1 MTKNWS
7 GTVTFKDASTQ
18 SPDSIQDL
26 QSLVL
31 AAAKIR
37 ARGSAHCFN
46 DIADTSATSVSLA
59 NMSGEIAID
68 KESRT
73 VRVPAGLKYGEL
85 AVALNERGWAIH
97 NMASLPHISV
107 AGAVATATHG
117 SGVGN
122 GNLATAV
129 VGLEI
134 VLPDGSLKRVSKGDA
149 NFEGYVVGLGLTGVV
164 VNLDLEIE
172 PTFNISQTVY
182 RGMSRESYAANLD
195 EIMSLAYSV
204 SYFTTWAAAGGG
216 EVWAKFRS
224 GTSAPN
230 ELFEAYPATS
240 NRHPLP
246 GLNPEPCTEQM
257 AVSGPWHLRLPHFK
271 MEFTPSAGD
280 EIQSEFFVARK
291 DAPAAIAELE
301 KIAPQINEIL
311 WVTEIRA
318 IAADELWMSPHY
330 QRDSIGIHF
339 TWKKVDAV
347 YEMVK
352 VVEATLAPF
361 NYRPHLGKV
370 FSASPE
376 YLASVMPKIEDFKKL
391 VNEID
396 PSNKFGNQFT
406 DNLLGL

>member
-1 MTKNWS
+1 MKNWS
-7 GTVTFKDASTQ
+7 GTVTFSDSQTLAPSTVAEF
-18 SPDSIQDL
+18 SEVIANNPK
-26 QSLVL
+26 V
-31 AAAKIR
+31 R

-46 DIADTSATSVSLA
+46 AIADTDAISVTFENLPHDLVINKEKQTVTVSA
-59 NMSGEIAID
+59 GI
-68 KESRT
+68 
-73 VRVPAGLKYGEL
+73 KYGEL
-85 AVALNERGWAIH
+85 AVALEERGWALH

-107 AGAVATATHG
+107 AGAIATATHG

-129 VGLEI
+129 RSLEL
-134 VLPDGSLKRVSKGDA
+134 VLPDGSLKKISKGDE
-149 NFEGYVVGLGLTGVV
+149 NFEGYVVGLGLTGIATRIE
-164 VNLDLEIE
+164 LAIE
-172 PTFNISQTVY
+172 PTFSISQTVY
-182 RGMSRESYAANLD
+182 RGMSRETYAANLD

-224 GTSAPN
+224 GSVAPDG
-230 ELFEAYPATS
+230 LFEAYPATS

-257 AVSGPWHLRLPHFK
+257 ALSGPWHLRLPHFK

-291 DAPAAIAELE
+291 DAPAAIAALE

-318 IAADELWMSPHY
+318 IAADELWMSPHF

-347 YEMVK
+347 YEFVK
-352 VVEATLAPF
+352 VVEAVLAPF
-361 NYRPHLGKV
+361 KYRPHMGKV
-370 FSASPE
+370 YSATPE
-376 YLASVMPKIEDFKKL
+376 YIRSVMPMMEKFGNL
-391 VNEID
+391 VKEID
-396 PSNKFGNQFT
+396 PKNKFGNAMT
-406 DNLLGL
+406 NNLLGR

>member
-1 MTKNWS
+1 MSANWS
-7 GTVTFKDASTQ
+7 GTVTFG
-18 SPDSIQDL
+18 DSNTFAPATTAE
-26 QSLVL
+26 L
-31 AAAKIR
+31 AEIIATNPKVR

-46 DIADTSATSVSLA
+46 AIADTDAISVTFENLPHELVINKEKQIVTVSA
-59 NMSGEIAID
+59 GI
-68 KESRT
+68 
-73 VRVPAGLKYGEL
+73 KYGEL
-85 AVALNERGWAIH
+85 AVALEKRGWALH

-107 AGAVATATHG
+107 AGAIATATHG

-129 VGLEI
+129 RGLEVI
-134 VLPDGSLKRVSKGDA
+134 LPDGSFKKINSDSPEFA
-149 NFEGYVVGLGLTGVV
+149 GYVVGLGVAGIVISV
-164 VNLDLEIE
+164 DLAIE
-172 PTFNISQTVY
+172 PTFSIEQTVY
-182 RGMSRESYAANLD
+182 RAMSRETYAANLD

-224 GTSAPN
+224 GSVAP
-230 ELFEAYPATS
+230 ETLFEAYPATS

-280 EIQSEFFVARK
+280 EIQSEFFVDRK
-291 DAPAAIAELE
+291 DAPAALAALE

-330 QRDSIGIHF
+330 QRDCIGIHF

-347 YEMVK
+347 YEFVK
-352 VVEATLAPF
+352 VVEAVLAPF
-361 NYRPHLGKV
+361 NYRPHMGKV
-370 FSASPE
+370 YSASPE
-376 YLASVMPKIEDFKKL
+376 YIRSVMPKMSDFVQL
-391 VNEID
+391 VKEID
-396 PSNKFGNQFT
+396 PMNKFGNAMT
-406 DNLLGL
+406 DNLLGR

>member
-1 MTKNWS
+1 MKNWS
-7 GTVTFKDASTQ
+7 GTVTFQDSHTH
-18 SPDSIQDL
+18 SPATVDQ
-26 QSLVL
+26 L
-31 AAAKIR
+31 AKIVAKEGTIR

-46 DIADTSATSVSLA
+46 AIADTSAASVTFE
-59 NMSGEIAID
+59 NMSQEIVID
-68 KESRT
+68 KDRAIVT
-73 VRVPAGLKYGEL
+73 VPAGTKYGEL
-85 AVALNERGWAIH
+85 AVALHDRGWALH

-107 AGAVATATHG
+107 AGAIATATHG

-129 VGLEI
+129 RGLEVI
-134 VLPDGSLKRVSKGDA
+134 LADGNIKTVTSQDPDFAG
-149 NFEGYVVGLGLTGVV
+149 FVVGLGLVGIVSKV
-164 VNLDLEIE
+164 DLAIE
-172 PTFNISQTVY
+172 PTFNVEQTVY
-182 RGMSRESYAANLD
+182 RGMSRETYAANLD

-216 EVWAKFRS
+216 EVWTKYRS
-224 GTSAPN
+224 GAKAPAG
-230 ELFEAYPATS
+230 LFEAYPATS

-280 EIQSEFFVARK
+280 EIQSEFFVDRR
-291 DAPAAIAELE
+291 DAPAAIAALE

-318 IAADELWMSPHY
+318 IAADNLWMSPHY

-347 YEMVK
+347 YEFVK
-352 VVEATLAPF
+352 VVEAVLAPF
-361 NYRPHLGKV
+361 KYRPHLGKV

-376 YLASVMPKIEDFKKL
+376 YLKSVMPRLDDYMKL
-391 VNEID
+391 VQQID
-396 PSNKFGNQFT
+396 PTNKFGNTFT
-406 DNLLGL
+406 NNLLGR

>member
-1 MTKNWS
+1 M
-7 GTVTFKDASTQ
+7 AE
-18 SPDSIQDL
+18 I
-26 QSLVL
+26 QSLV
-31 AAAKIR
+31 ASNAKIR

-46 DIADTSATSVSLA
+46 EIADTSA
-59 NMSGEIAID
+59 IAISLEELSNEIEID
-68 KESRT
+68 KANRT
-73 VRVPAGLKYGEL
+73 VRVPAGMKYGEL
-85 AVALNERGWAIH
+85 AVALHERGWAIH

-129 VGLEI
+129 KSLEV
-134 VLPDGSLKRVSKGDA
+134 VLPDGSLKRISEGDA
-149 NFEGYVVGLGLTGVV
+149 NFQGYVVGLGLTGVV
-164 VNLDLEIE
+164 VNLDLAIE

-182 RGMSRESYAANLD
+182 RGMSRESYIANLD

-216 EVWAKFRS
+216 EVWAKFKA
-224 GTSAPN
+224 GTSAPA
-230 ELFEAYPATS
+230 ESFESYPATS

-257 AVSGPWHLRLPHFK
+257 ALSGPWHLRLPHFK

-291 DAPAAIAELE
+291 DAPAALAALE
-301 KIAPQINEIL
+301 SIAPLINEIL
-311 WVTEIRA
+311 WVSEIRA

-339 TWKKVDAV
+339 TWKKVEAV

-352 VVEATLAPF
+352 VVEAKLAPF
-361 NYRPHLGKV
+361 GYRPHLGKV
-370 FSASPE
+370 FSATPE
-376 YLASVMPKIEDFKKL
+376 YMKTVMPRIDDFKAL
-391 VNEID
+391 VQSID
-396 PSNKFGNQFT
+396 PTNKFGNEFT
-406 DNLLGL
+406 DSLLGL

>member
-1 MTKNWS
+1 MKNWS
-7 GTVTFKDASTQ
+7 GTVTFQ
-18 SPDSIQDL
+18 DSKT
-26 QSLVL
+26 L
-31 AAAKIR
+31 APKSVDELAKIVATEAKIR

-46 DIADTSATSVSLA
+46 AMADTDAVSVTFE
-59 NMSGEIAID
+59 NMPQEIVID
-68 KESRT
+68 KDRAIVT
-73 VRVPAGLKYGEL
+73 VLAGMKYGEL
-85 AVALNERGWAIH
+85 AVALHDRGWALH

-107 AGAVATATHG
+107 AGAIATATHG

-129 VGLEI
+129 RGLEI
-134 VLPDGSLKRVSKGDA
+134 VLPDGNIKTVTSQDPDFAG
-149 NFEGYVVGLGLTGVV
+149 FVVGLGLVGIVSKV
-164 VNLDLEIE
+164 DLAIE
-172 PTFNISQTVY
+172 PTFNIEQTVY
-182 RGMSRESYAANLD
+182 RGMSRETYAANLD

-224 GTSAPN
+224 GSKAPAG
-230 ELFEAYPATS
+230 LFEAYPATS

-280 EIQSEFFVARK
+280 EIQSEFFVDRK
-291 DAPAAIAELE
+291 DAPAAIAALE

-347 YEMVK
+347 YEFVK
-352 VVEATLAPF
+352 VVEAVLAPF
-361 NYRPHLGKV
+361 KYRPHLGKV

-376 YLASVMPKIEDFKKL
+376 YLKSVMPKIDDFMKL
-391 VNEID
+391 VQQID
-396 PSNKFGNQFT
+396 PANKFGNAFT
-406 DNLLGL
+406 DNLLGR

>member
-1 MTKNWS
+1 MKNWS
-7 GTVTFKDASTQ
+7 GTVNFRDSEFASP
-18 SPDSIQDL
+18 SSIAEI
-26 QSLVL
+26 QSLV
-31 AAAKIR
+31 ARSAKIR

-46 DIADTSATSVSLA
+46 EIADTSATAISLEEL
-59 NMSGEIAID
+59 STDIEID
-68 KESRT
+68 KDNRT
-73 VRVPAGLKYGEL
+73 VRVPAGMKYGEL
-85 AVALNERGWAIH
+85 AVALHERGWAIH

-129 VGLEI
+129 KSLEV
-134 VLPDGSLKRVSKGDA
+134 VLPNGSLKRMSEGET
-149 NFEGYVVGLGLTGVV
+149 NFQGYVVGLGLTGVV
-164 VNLDLEIE
+164 VNLDLAIE
-172 PTFNISQTVY
+172 PTFNVSQTVY
-182 RGMSRESYAANLD
+182 RGMSRESYIANLD

-216 EVWAKFRS
+216 EVWAKFKA
-224 GTSAPN
+224 GTSAPA

-257 AVSGPWHLRLPHFK
+257 AISGPWHLRLPHFK

-291 DAPAAIAELE
+291 DAPAALAALE
-301 KIAPQINEIL
+301 SIAPQINEIL
-311 WVTEIRA
+311 WVSEIRA

-339 TWKKVDAV
+339 TWKKVEAV

-352 VVEATLAPF
+352 VVEAKLAPF
-361 NYRPHLGKV
+361 GYRPHLGKV
-370 FSASPE
+370 FSATPE
-376 YLASVMPKIEDFKKL
+376 YMKTVMPRIDDFKAL
-391 VNEID
+391 VQSID
-396 PSNKFGNQFT
+396 PTNKFGNEFT
-406 DNLLGL
+406 DSLLGL

>member
-1 MTKNWS
+1 MSANWS
-7 GTVTFKDASTQ
+7 GTVNFR
-18 SPDSIQDL
+18 DSQRVEPT
-26 QSLVL
+26 SLGEMQELISKSARV
-31 AAAKIR
+31 R

-46 DIADTSATSVSLA
+46 DIADTSAMAITFE
-59 NMSGEIAID
+59 NMPSDIEID
-68 KESRT
+68 KEKRT
-73 VRVPAGLKYGEL
+73 VRVPAGMKYGEL
-85 AVALNERGWAIH
+85 AVALHDRGWAIH

-129 VGLEI
+129 ESLEI
-134 VLPDGSLKRVSKGDA
+134 VLPDGSLKRVSKGDT

-164 VNLDLEIE
+164 VNLDLAIE
-172 PTFNISQTVY
+172 PTFNIAQTVY

-216 EVWAKFRS
+216 EVWAKFKT
-224 GTSAPN
+224 GTTAPT

-291 DAPAAIAELE
+291 DAPAAIAALE

-318 IAADELWMSPHY
+318 IAADQLWMSPHY

-361 NYRPHLGKV
+361 GYRPHLGKV
-370 FSASPE
+370 FSASPD
-376 YLASVMPKIEDFKKL
+376 YFKLAMPKFDDFKKL
-391 VNEID
+391 VMEID
-396 PSNKFGNQFT
+396 PTNKFGNEFT
-406 DNLLGL
+406 NRLMGL

>member
-1 MTKNWS
+1 MSANWS
-7 GTVTFKDASTQ
+7 GTVTFRDASTQ
-18 SPDSIQDL
+18 SPESIQDL
-26 QSLVL
+26 QSIVSSS
-31 AAAKIR
+31 AKIR

-46 DIADTSATSVSLA
+46 EIADTSATSLSLA
-59 NMSGEIAID
+59 AMPSEILID
-68 KESRT
+68 KENRS

-85 AVALNERGWAIH
+85 AVTLHNRGWAIH

-129 VGLEI
+129 VSLEI
-134 VLPDGSLKRVSKGDA
+134 VLPNGSLKRISKGDP
-149 NFEGYVVGLGLTGVV
+149 NFEGYLVGLGLTGVV
-164 VNLDLEIE
+164 VNLDLAIE

-195 EIMSLAYSV
+195 EIMSMAYSV

-224 GTSAPN
+224 GITAPN

-291 DAPAAIAELE
+291 DAPAAIAALE

-318 IAADELWMSPHY
+318 IAADDLWMSPHF

-361 NYRPHLGKV
+361 DYRPHLGKV

-376 YLASVMPKIEDFKKL
+376 YLASVTPRMADFKKL
-391 VNEID
+391 VLALD
-396 PSNKFGNQFT
+396 PSNKFGNEFT
-406 DNLLGL
+406 DKLLGR

>member
-1 MTKNWS
+1 MKNWS
-7 GTVTFKDASTQ
+7 GTVTFA
-18 SPDSIQDL
+18 DSQTFAPTT
-26 QSLVL
+26 VL
-31 AAAKIR
+31 EFSEVVALHPKVR

-46 DIADTSATSVSLA
+46 AIADTDELSVTFENLPHDLVINKEKQTVTVSA
-59 NMSGEIAID
+59 GI
-68 KESRT
+68 
-73 VRVPAGLKYGEL
+73 KYGEL
-85 AVALNERGWAIH
+85 AVALEERGWALH

-107 AGAVATATHG
+107 AGAIATATHG

-129 VGLEI
+129 RSLEI
-134 VLPDGSLKRVSKGDA
+134 VLPDGSLKKVSKGDE
-149 NFEGYVVGLGLTGVV
+149 NFEGYVVGLGLTGIATRIELV
-164 VNLDLEIE
+164 IE
-172 PTFNISQTVY
+172 PTYSISQTVY
-182 RGMSRESYAANLD
+182 RGMSRDTYAANLN

-216 EVWAKFRS
+216 EVWAKFRA
-224 GTSAPN
+224 GAVAPDG
-230 ELFEAYPATS
+230 LFEAYPATS

-280 EIQSEFFVARK
+280 EIQSEFFVDRK
-291 DAPAAIAELE
+291 DAPAAIAALE

-318 IAADELWMSPHY
+318 IAADELWMSPHF

-352 VVEATLAPF
+352 VVEAVLAPF
-361 NYRPHLGKV
+361 KYRPHMGKV
-370 FSASPE
+370 YSASSE
-376 YLASVMPKIEDFKKL
+376 YLRTVMPMMERFGQL
-391 VNEID
+391 VSEID
-396 PSNKFGNQFT
+396 PMNKFGNAMT
-406 DNLLGL
+406 DRLLGR

>member
-1 MTKNWS
+1 MI
-7 GTVTFKDASTQ
+7 STC
-18 SPDSIQDL
+18 SR
-26 QSLVL
+26 V
-31 AAAKIR
+31 R

-46 DIADTSATSVSLA
+46 AIADTNSVSINLEKMPA
-59 NMSGEIAID
+59 EILINKD
-68 KESRT
+68 SQT

-85 AVALNERGWAIH
+85 ATALYERGWAIH

-117 SGVGN
+117 SGVEN

-129 VGLEI
+129 RSLEL
-134 VLPDGSLKRVSKGDA
+134 VFPDGTAKRISQGDKD
-149 NFEGYVVGLGLTGVV
+149 FEGYVVGLGLTGVV
-164 VNLDLEIE
+164 ANLDLAIE

-182 RGMSRESYAANLD
+182 RGMSRETYAANVK

-216 EVWAKFRS
+216 EVWAKFKS
-224 GTSAPN
+224 GTTAPT

-257 AVSGPWHLRLPHFK
+257 GVSGPWHLRLPHFK

-280 EIQSEFFVARK
+280 EIQSEFFVDIK
-291 DAPAAIAELE
+291 DAPAAFAALE
-301 KIAPQINEIL
+301 QIAPQINEIL
-311 WVTEIRA
+311 WVSEIRA

-330 QRDSIGIHF
+330 KRDSIGIHF

-352 VVEATLAPF
+352 VVEAALAPLK
-361 NYRPHLGKV
+361 YRPHLGKV
-370 FSASPE
+370 FSANPQ
-376 YLASVMPKIEDFKKL
+376 YLDSVMPKIADFKNL

-396 PSNKFGNQFT
+396 PTNKFGNDFT
-406 DNLLGL
+406 DQLLGR

>member
-1 MTKNWS
+1 MKNWS
-7 GTVTFKDASTQ
+7 GTVTFADSQTLAPSTVTEF
-18 SPDSIQDL
+18 SRVVAENPK
-26 QSLVL
+26 V
-31 AAAKIR
+31 R

-46 DIADTSATSVSLA
+46 AIADTDAISITFEKLPHDLVINKEKQTVTVSA
-59 NMSGEIAID
+59 GI
-68 KESRT
+68 
-73 VRVPAGLKYGEL
+73 KYGEL
-85 AVALNERGWAIH
+85 AVALEDRGWALH

-107 AGAVATATHG
+107 AGAIATATHG

-129 VGLEI
+129 RSLEI
-134 VLPDGSLKRVSKGDA
+134 VLPDGSLKKVSKGDEG
-149 NFEGYVVGLGLTGVV
+149 FEGYVVGLGLTGIATRIE
-164 VNLDLEIE
+164 LAIE
-172 PTFNISQTVY
+172 PTYSISQTVY
-182 RGMSRESYAANLD
+182 RGMSRETYAANLN

-224 GTSAPN
+224 GFVAPDG
-230 ELFEAYPATS
+230 LFEAYPATS

-280 EIQSEFFVARK
+280 EIQSEFFVDRK
-291 DAPAAIAELE
+291 DAPAAIAALE

-318 IAADELWMSPHY
+318 IAADDLWMSPHF

-352 VVEATLAPF
+352 VVEAVLAPF
-361 NYRPHLGKV
+361 KYRPHMGKV
-370 FSASPE
+370 YSASPE
-376 YLASVMPKIEDFKKL
+376 YLRTVMPMMERFGQL
-391 VNEID
+391 VKEID
-396 PSNKFGNQFT
+396 PTNKFGNSMT
-406 DNLLGL
+406 DSLLGR

>member
-1 MTKNWS
+1 MAKNWS
-7 GTVTFKDASTQ
+7 GTVEF
-18 SPDSIQDL
+18 QDEI
-26 QSLVL
+26 
-31 AAAKIR
+31 AAAPASLDEVKSLIATSSKVR

-46 DIADTSATSVSLA
+46 DIADTAATSLSLV
-59 NMSGEIAID
+59 NMSDEIIID
-68 KESRT
+68 KETRT
-73 VRVPAGLKYGEL
+73 VRVPAGLKYGQL

-149 NFEGYVVGLGLTGVV
+149 DFEGYVVGLGLAGVV
-164 VNLDLEIE
+164 VNLDLAIE
-172 PTFNISQTVY
+172 PTFNVSQTVY

-224 GTSAPN
+224 GITAPT

-291 DAPAAIAELE
+291 DAPAAIAALE

-376 YLASVMPKIEDFKKL
+376 YLASVMPRMTDFKKL
-391 VNEID
+391 VLELD
-396 PSNKFGNQFT
+396 PTNKFGNEFT
-406 DNLLGL
+406 DKLLAR

>member
-1 MTKNWS
+1 MSANWS
-7 GTVTFKDASTQ
+7 GTVNFRDSEFASP
-18 SPDSIQDL
+18 SSIAEV
-26 QSLVL
+26 QSLV
-31 AAAKIR
+31 ASSANIR

-46 DIADTSATSVSLA
+46 EIADTSA
-59 NMSGEIAID
+59 IAISLEELSNEIEID
-68 KESRT
+68 KDKRT
-73 VRVPAGLKYGEL
+73 VRVPAGMKYGEL
-85 AVALNERGWAIH
+85 AVALHERGWAIH

-129 VGLEI
+129 KSLEV
-134 VLPDGSLKRVSKGDA
+134 VLPDGSLKRVSEGET
-149 NFEGYVVGLGLTGVV
+149 NFQGYVVGLGLTGVV
-164 VNLDLEIE
+164 VNLDLAIE
-172 PTFNISQTVY
+172 PTFNVSQTVY
-182 RGMSRESYAANLD
+182 RGMSRESYIANLD

-216 EVWAKFRS
+216 EVWAKFKA
-224 GTSAPN
+224 GTSAPA
-230 ELFEAYPATS
+230 EIFEAYPATS

-257 AVSGPWHLRLPHFK
+257 ALSGPWHLRLPHFK

-291 DAPAAIAELE
+291 DAPAALAALE
-301 KIAPQINEIL
+301 SIAPQINEIL
-311 WVTEIRA
+311 WVSEIRA

-339 TWKKVDAV
+339 TWKKVEAV

-352 VVEATLAPF
+352 VVEAKLAPF
-361 NYRPHLGKV
+361 GYRPHLGKV
-370 FSASPE
+370 FSATPE
-376 YLASVMPKIEDFKKL
+376 YMKTVMPRIDDFKAL
-391 VNEID
+391 VQSID
-396 PSNKFGNQFT
+396 PTNKFGNEFT
-406 DNLLGL
+406 DSLLGL

>member
-1 MTKNWS
+1 
-7 GTVTFKDASTQ
+7 
-18 SPDSIQDL
+18 
-26 QSLVL
+26 
-31 AAAKIR
+31 
-37 ARGSAHCFN
+37 
-46 DIADTSATSVSLA
+46 
-59 NMSGEIAID
+59 
-68 KESRT
+68 
-73 VRVPAGLKYGEL
+73 
-85 AVALNERGWAIH
+85 
-97 NMASLPHISV
+97 MASLPHISV

-129 VGLEI
+129 RSLEI
-134 VLPDGSLKRVSKGDA
+134 LLPDGSLKRINDSDQDFA
-149 NFEGYVVGLGLTGVV
+149 GYVVGLGLTGVV
-164 VNLDLEIE
+164 VNLDLAIE

-182 RGMSRESYAANLD
+182 RGMSRETYAANLQ

-216 EVWAKFRS
+216 EVWAKFKS
-224 GTSAPN
+224 GTTAPT
-230 ELFEAYPATS
+230 ELFDAYPATS

-280 EIQSEFFVARK
+280 EIQSEFFVDRK
-291 DAPAAIAELE
+291 DAPAALAALE

-318 IAADELWMSPHY
+318 IAPDNLWMSPHY

-352 VVEATLAPF
+352 VVEAVLAPF

-370 FSASPE
+370 FSASPD
-376 YLASVMPKIEDFKKL
+376 YLKSVMPKMGEFTEL
-391 VNEID
+391 VTQLD
-396 PSNKFGNQFT
+396 PANKFGNAFT
-406 DNLLGL
+406 DKLLGR

>member
-1 MTKNWS
+1 VKNWS
-7 GTVTFKDASTQ
+7 GTVTFQDSKTLAPKSVDELTKIVASE
-18 SPDSIQDL
+18 
-26 QSLVL
+26 V
-31 AAAKIR
+31 KIR

-46 DIADTSATSVSLA
+46 AMADTNAASVTFE
-59 NMSGEIAID
+59 NMPQEIVID
-68 KESRT
+68 KDRAIVS
-73 VRVPAGLKYGEL
+73 VPAGMKYGEL
-85 AVALNERGWAIH
+85 AVALHDRGWALH

-107 AGAVATATHG
+107 AGAIATATHG

-129 VGLEI
+129 RGLEI
-134 VLPDGSLKRVSKGDA
+134 VLPDGNIKSVTSQDPDFAG
-149 NFEGYVVGLGLTGVV
+149 FVVGLGLVGIVSKV
-164 VNLDLEIE
+164 DLAIE
-172 PTFNISQTVY
+172 PTFNVEQTVY
-182 RGMSRESYAANLD
+182 RGMSRETYAANLD

-224 GTSAPN
+224 GSKAPAG
-230 ELFEAYPATS
+230 LFEADPATS

-280 EIQSEFFVARK
+280 EIQSEFFVDRK
-291 DAPAAIAELE
+291 DAPAAIAALE

-318 IAADELWMSPHY
+318 IAADNLWMSPHY

-339 TWKKVDAV
+339 TWKKVDSV
-347 YEMVK
+347 YEFVK
-352 VVEATLAPF
+352 VVEAVLAPF
-361 NYRPHLGKV
+361 KYRPHLGKV
-370 FSASPE
+370 FPASPE
-376 YLASVMPKIEDFKKL
+376 YLKSVMPKIDDFMKL
-391 VNEID
+391 VQQID
-396 PSNKFGNQFT
+396 PTNKFGNAFT
-406 DNLLGL
+406 DNLLGR

>member
-1 MTKNWS
+1 MKNWS
-7 GTVTFKDASTQ
+7 GTVTFQDSHSY
-18 SPDSIQDL
+18 SPAT
-26 QSLVL
+26 VEEL
-31 AAAKIR
+31 AKIVAKEGNIR

-46 DIADTSATSVSLA
+46 AIADTSAASVTFE
-59 NMSGEIAID
+59 NMTQEIVID
-68 KESRT
+68 KDRAIVT
-73 VRVPAGLKYGEL
+73 VPAGMKYGEL
-85 AVALNERGWAIH
+85 AVALHDRGWALH

-107 AGAVATATHG
+107 AGAIATATHG

-129 VGLEI
+129 RGLEI
-134 VLPDGSLKRVSKGDA
+134 VLPDGNIKTVTSQDPDFAG
-149 NFEGYVVGLGLTGVV
+149 FVVGLGLVGIVSKV
-164 VNLDLEIE
+164 ELAIE
-172 PTFNISQTVY
+172 PTFNVEQTVY
-182 RGMSRESYAANLD
+182 RGMSRETYAANLD

-224 GTSAPN
+224 GVKAPAD
-230 ELFEAYPATS
+230 LFETYRATS

-280 EIQSEFFVARK
+280 EIQSEFFIDRK
-291 DAPAAIAELE
+291 DAPAAIAALE

-318 IAADELWMSPHY
+318 IAADNLWMSPHY

-339 TWKKVDAV
+339 TWKKVDAA
-347 YEMVK
+347 YEIVK
-352 VVEATLAPF
+352 VVEALLAPF
-361 NYRPHLGKV
+361 KYRPHLGKV

-376 YLASVMPKIEDFKKL
+376 YLKSVMPKMDDFKKL
-391 VNEID
+391 VQQID
-396 PSNKFGNQFT
+396 PANKFGNAFT
-406 DNLLGL
+406 DNLLGR

>member
-1 MTKNWS
+1 MKNWS
-7 GTVTFKDASTQ
+7 GTVTFQDSKTLAPKSIDELAKIVASE
-18 SPDSIQDL
+18 
-26 QSLVL
+26 
-31 AAAKIR
+31 AKIR

-46 DIADTSATSVSLA
+46 AMADTNAVAITFE
-59 NMSGEIAID
+59 NMPQEIVID
-68 KESRT
+68 KDRAIVT
-73 VRVPAGLKYGEL
+73 VPAGMKYGAL
-85 AVALNERGWAIH
+85 AVALHDRGWALH

-107 AGAVATATHG
+107 AGAIATATHG

-129 VGLEI
+129 RGFEI
-134 VLPDGSLKRVSKGDA
+134 VLPDGNIKKVTSEDPDFAG
-149 NFEGYVVGLGLTGVV
+149 FVVGLGLVGIVTTVE
-164 VNLDLEIE
+164 LAIE
-172 PTFNISQTVY
+172 PTFNIEQTVY
-182 RGMSRESYAANLD
+182 RGMSRETYAANLD

-224 GTSAPN
+224 GVKAPA

-280 EIQSEFFVARK
+280 EIQSEFFVDRK
-291 DAPAAIAELE
+291 DAPAAIAALE

-318 IAADELWMSPHY
+318 IAADNLWMSPHY

-347 YEMVK
+347 YEFVK
-352 VVEATLAPF
+352 VVEAVLAPF

-376 YLASVMPKIEDFKKL
+376 YLNSVMPKMDDFMKL
-391 VNEID
+391 VKQID
-396 PSNKFGNQFT
+396 PANKFANAFT
-406 DNLLGL
+406 DNLIGR

>member
-1 MTKNWS
+1 MRNWS
-7 GTVTFKDASTQ
+7 GTVTFQDASAEY
-18 SPDSIQDL
+18 PEDIDSLKQTI
-26 QSLVL
+26 SSS
-31 AAAKIR
+31 AKVR

-46 DIADTSATSVSLA
+46 SIADTNSVSINLEKMPA
-59 NMSGEIAID
+59 DIQID
-68 KESRT
+68 KDART

-85 AVALNERGWAIH
+85 ATALHERGWAIH

-129 VGLEI
+129 RSLEL
-134 VLPDGSLKRVSKGDA
+134 VLPDGTTKRISQGDED
-149 NFEGYVVGLGLTGVV
+149 FEGYIVGLGLTGVV
-164 VNLDLEIE
+164 VNLDLAIE

-182 RGMSRESYAANLD
+182 RGMSRETYSANIK

-216 EVWAKFRS
+216 EVWAKFKS
-224 GTSAPN
+224 GSTAPT

-257 AVSGPWHLRLPHFK
+257 GVSGPWHLRLPHFK
-271 MEFTPSAGD
+271 MDFTPSAGD
-280 EIQSEFFVARK
+280 EIQSEFFVDIN
-291 DAPAAIAELE
+291 DAPAAFAALE
-301 KIAPQINEIL
+301 QIAPQINEIL
-311 WVTEIRA
+311 WVSEIRA

-352 VVEATLAPF
+352 VVEAVLAPF
-361 NYRPHLGKV
+361 KYRPHLGKV
-370 FSASPE
+370 FSASPQ
-376 YLASVMPKIEDFKKL
+376 YLASVMPKLADFRKL
-391 VNEID
+391 INEID
-396 PSNKFGNQFT
+396 PTNKFGNDFT
-406 DNLLGL
+406 DKLLGR

>member
-1 MTKNWS
+1 MRNWA
-7 GTVTFKDASTQ
+7 GTVTFQ
-18 SPDSIQDL
+18 DSIAEYPEDL
-26 QSLVL
+26 DSLKRTISTCSRV
-31 AAAKIR
+31 R

-46 DIADTSATSVSLA
+46 AIADTNSVSINLEKMPA
-59 NMSGEIAID
+59 EILINKD
-68 KESRT
+68 SQT

-85 AVALNERGWAIH
+85 ATALYERGWAIH

-117 SGVGN
+117 SGVEN

-129 VGLEI
+129 RSLEL
-134 VLPDGSLKRVSKGDA
+134 VFPDGTAKRISQGDKD
-149 NFEGYVVGLGLTGVV
+149 FEGYVVGLGLTGVV
-164 VNLDLEIE
+164 ANLDLAIE

-182 RGMSRESYAANLD
+182 RGMSRETYAANVK

-216 EVWAKFRS
+216 EVWAKFKS
-224 GTSAPN
+224 GTTAPT

-257 AVSGPWHLRLPHFK
+257 GVIGPWHLRLPHFK

-280 EIQSEFFVARK
+280 EIQSEFFVDIK
-291 DAPAAIAELE
+291 DASAAFAALE
-301 KIAPQINEIL
+301 QIAPQINEIL
-311 WVTEIRA
+311 WVSEIRA

-330 QRDSIGIHF
+330 KRDSIGIHF

-352 VVEATLAPF
+352 VVEAALAPF
-361 NYRPHLGKV
+361 KYRPHLGKV

-376 YLASVMPKIEDFKKL
+376 YLESVMPKIVEFKKL
-391 VNEID
+391 VSEID
-396 PSNKFGNQFT
+396 PTNKFGNEFT
-406 DNLLGL
+406 DQLLGR

>member
-1 MTKNWS
+1 MARNWS
-7 GTVTFKDASTQ
+7 GTVDFKDLVAAS
-18 SPDSIQDL
+18 PA
-26 QSLVL
+26 SLEEL
-31 AAAKIR
+31 KSLIAASVKVR

-59 NMSGEIAID
+59 NMSAEIAID

-73 VRVPAGLKYGEL
+73 VRVPAGLKYGEF

-134 VLPDGSLKRVSKGDA
+134 VLPDGSLKRLSKGDA

-164 VNLDLEIE
+164 VNLDLAIE

-224 GTSAPN
+224 GTTAPTD
-230 ELFEAYPATS
+230 LFEAYPATS

-257 AVSGPWHLRLPHFK
+257 ALSGPWHLRLPHFK

-291 DAPAAIAELE
+291 DAPAAIAALE

-339 TWKKVDAV
+339 TWKKVNAV

-376 YLASVMPKIEDFKKL
+376 YLASVMPKMEDFKKL

-396 PSNKFGNQFT
+396 PSNKFGNGFT
-406 DNLLGL
+406 DNLFGR

>member
-1 MTKNWS
+1 MAKNWS
-7 GTVTFKDASTQ
+7 GTVEFQDEIAAAPASL
-18 SPDSIQDL
+18 DEV
-26 QSLVL
+26 QSLIATSSKV
-31 AAAKIR
+31 R

-46 DIADTSATSVSLA
+46 DIADTSATSISLA
-59 NMSGEIAID
+59 NMSDEIIID
-68 KESRT
+68 KETRT

-85 AVALNERGWAIH
+85 AIALNDRGWAIH

-107 AGAVATATHG
+107 AGAIATATHG

-134 VLPDGSLKRVSKGDA
+134 VLPDGSLKRINKGDP
-149 NFEGYVVGLGLTGVV
+149 NFEGYVVGLGLTGVII
-164 VNLDLEIE
+164 NLDLAIE

-182 RGMSRESYAANLD
+182 RGLSRESYVANLD
-195 EIMSLAYSV
+195 QIMSLAYSV

-216 EVWAKFRS
+216 EVWAKFR
-224 GTSAPN
+224 GGATAPA

-280 EIQSEFFVARK
+280 EIQSEFFVAREN
-291 DAPAAIAELE
+291 APAAIAALE

-339 TWKKVDAV
+339 TWKKVPAV

-352 VVEATLAPF
+352 VVEAVLAPF
-361 NYRPHLGKV
+361 EYRPHMGKV
-370 FSASPE
+370 FSASPQ
-376 YLASVMPKIEDFKKL
+376 YLASVMPRLSDFKEL
-391 VNEID
+391 VKELD
-396 PSNKFGNQFT
+396 PSNKFGNKFT
-406 DNLLGL
+406 DNLLGF

>member
-1 MTKNWS
+1 MKNWS
-7 GTVTFKDASTQ
+7 GTVTFADSQTLAPSTVTEF
-18 SPDSIQDL
+18 SRFVAENPK
-26 QSLVL
+26 V
-31 AAAKIR
+31 R

-46 DIADTSATSVSLA
+46 AIADTDAISVTFEKLPHDLVINKEKQTVTVSA
-59 NMSGEIAID
+59 GI
-68 KESRT
+68 
-73 VRVPAGLKYGEL
+73 KYGEL
-85 AVALNERGWAIH
+85 AVALEDRGWALH

-107 AGAVATATHG
+107 AGAIATATHG
-117 SGVGN
+117 SGVKN

-129 VGLEI
+129 RSLEI
-134 VLPDGSLKRVSKGDA
+134 VLPDGSLKKVSKGDQG
-149 NFEGYVVGLGLTGVV
+149 FEGYVVGLGLTGIAVRIE
-164 VNLDLEIE
+164 LAIE
-172 PTFNISQTVY
+172 PTYSISQTVY
-182 RGMSRESYAANLD
+182 RGMSRETYAANLD

-216 EVWAKFRS
+216 EVWAKFRTGS
-224 GTSAPN
+224 IAPDG
-230 ELFEAYPATS
+230 LFEAYPATS

-280 EIQSEFFVARK
+280 EIQSEFFVDRK
-291 DAPAAIAELE
+291 DAPAAIAALE

-318 IAADELWMSPHY
+318 IAADDLWMSPHF

-352 VVEATLAPF
+352 VVEAELAPF
-361 NYRPHLGKV
+361 NYRPHMGKV
-370 FSASPE
+370 YSASTQ
-376 YLASVMPKIEDFKKL
+376 YLRTVMPMMEKFGQL
-391 VNEID
+391 VKEID
-396 PSNKFGNQFT
+396 PTNKFGNAMT
-406 DNLLGL
+406 DRLLGR

>member
-1 MTKNWS
+1 MKNWS
-7 GTVTFKDASTQ
+7 GTVTFQDAKT
-18 SPDSIQDL
+18 
-26 QSLVL
+26 L
-31 AAAKIR
+31 APKSFDELAKIVASEPKIR

-46 DIADTSATSVSLA
+46 AMADTNSVAVTFA
-59 NMSGEIAID
+59 NMPQDIVID
-68 KESRT
+68 KDRAIVS
-73 VRVPAGLKYGEL
+73 VPAGMKYGEL
-85 AVALNERGWAIH
+85 AVALNDRGWAIH

-107 AGAVATATHG
+107 AGAIATATHG

-129 VGLEI
+129 RGLEI
-134 VLPDGSLKRVSKGDA
+134 ILPDGNIKRVTLEDPDFA
-149 NFEGYVVGLGLTGVV
+149 GYVVGLGLVGIVSSV
-164 VNLDLEIE
+164 DLAIE
-172 PTFNISQTVY
+172 PTFNIEQTVY
-182 RGMSRESYAANLD
+182 RGMSRETYAANLD

-224 GTSAPN
+224 GSKAPAG
-230 ELFEAYPATS
+230 LFEAYPATS

-280 EIQSEFFVARK
+280 EIQSEFFVDRK
-291 DAPAAIAELE
+291 DAPAAIAALE

-318 IAADELWMSPHY
+318 IAPDNLWMSPHY

-352 VVEATLAPF
+352 VVEAVLAPF

-376 YLASVMPKIEDFKKL
+376 YLKSIMPKMSDFTKL
-391 VNEID
+391 VKQLD
-396 PSNKFGNQFT
+396 PSNKFGNAFT
-406 DNLLGL
+406 DNLLGR

>member
-1 MTKNWS
+1 MKNWS
-7 GTVTFKDASTQ
+7 GTVTFQDSKTLAPKSVDELAKIVASE
-18 SPDSIQDL
+18 P
-26 QSLVL
+26 
-31 AAAKIR
+31 KIR

-46 DIADTSATSVSLA
+46 AMADTNSVAVTFA
-59 NMSGEIAID
+59 NMPQDIVID
-68 KESRT
+68 KDRAIVS
-73 VRVPAGLKYGEL
+73 VPAGMKYGEL
-85 AVALNERGWAIH
+85 AVALNDRGWAIH

-107 AGAVATATHG
+107 AGAIATATHG

-129 VGLEI
+129 RGLEI
-134 VLPDGSLKRVSKGDA
+134 ILPDGNIKRVTLEDPDFAG
-149 NFEGYVVGLGLTGVV
+149 FVVGLGLVGIVSSV
-164 VNLDLEIE
+164 DLAIE
-172 PTFNISQTVY
+172 PTFNIEQTVY
-182 RGMSRESYAANLD
+182 RGMSRETYAANLD

-224 GTSAPN
+224 GSKAPAG
-230 ELFEAYPATS
+230 LFEAYPATS

-280 EIQSEFFVARK
+280 EIQSEFFVDRK
-291 DAPAAIAELE
+291 DAPAAIAVLE

-318 IAADELWMSPHY
+318 IAADNLWMSAHY

-352 VVEATLAPF
+352 VVEAVLAPF

-370 FSASPE
+370 FSASPD
-376 YLASVMPKIEDFKKL
+376 YLKSVMPKMSDFTKL
-391 VNEID
+391 VKQLD
-396 PSNKFGNQFT
+396 PSNKFGNAFT
-406 DNLLGL
+406 DNLLGR

>member
-1 MTKNWS
+1 MKNWS
-7 GTVTFKDASTQ
+7 GTVTF
-18 SPDSIQDL
+18 QDL
-26 QSLVL
+26 KTL
-31 AAAKIR
+31 APKSVDELAKIVASEPKIR

-46 DIADTSATSVSLA
+46 AMADTSDASVTFE
-59 NMSGEIAID
+59 NMLQEIVID
-68 KESRT
+68 KDRAIVT
-73 VRVPAGLKYGEL
+73 VPAGMKYGEL
-85 AVALNERGWAIH
+85 AVALHDRGWALH

-107 AGAVATATHG
+107 AGAIATATHG

-122 GNLATAV
+122 GNLASAV
-129 VGLEI
+129 RGLEI
-134 VLPDGSLKRVSKGDA
+134 VLPNGIIKKVTSEDPDFA
-149 NFEGYVVGLGLTGVV
+149 GYVVGLGLLGIVSKV
-164 VNLDLEIE
+164 ELAIE
-172 PTFNISQTVY
+172 PTFNIEQTVY
-182 RGMSRESYAANLD
+182 RGMSRETYAANLD

-224 GTSAPN
+224 GVKAPTG
-230 ELFEAYPATS
+230 LFEAYPATS

-246 GLNPEPCTEQM
+246 GLDPEPCTEQM

-280 EIQSEFFVARK
+280 EIQSEFFVDRK
-291 DAPAAIAELE
+291 DAPAAIAALE

-318 IAADELWMSPHY
+318 IAPDNLWMSPHY

-347 YEMVK
+347 YEFVK
-352 VVEATLAPF
+352 IVEAVLAPF
-361 NYRPHLGKV
+361 KYRPHLGKV

-376 YLASVMPKIEDFKKL
+376 YLKSVMPKMDDFIKL
-391 VNEID
+391 VQQID
-396 PSNKFGNQFT
+396 PENKFGNTFT
-406 DNLLGL
+406 DNLLGR

>member
-1 MTKNWS
+1 MAKNWS
-7 GTVTFKDASTQ
+7 GTVDFKDLVAAS
-18 SPDSIQDL
+18 PA
-26 QSLVL
+26 SLEEL
-31 AAAKIR
+31 KSLIAASEKVR

-59 NMSGEIAID
+59 KMSAEIAID

-164 VNLDLEIE
+164 VNLDLAIE

-224 GTSAPN
+224 GTTAPT
-230 ELFEAYPATS
+230 ELFEASPATS

-318 IAADELWMSPHY
+318 IAADELWISPHY

-339 TWKKVDAV
+339 TWKKVNAV

-361 NYRPHLGKV
+361 SYRPHLGKV

-376 YLASVMPKIEDFKKL
+376 YLASVMPRLGDFKKL
-391 VNEID
+391 VLELD
-396 PSNKFGNQFT
+396 PTNKFGNEFT
-406 DNLLGL
+406 DKLLGR

>member
-1 MTKNWS
+1 VKNWS
-7 GTVTFKDASTQ
+7 GTVTFQ
-18 SPDSIQDL
+18 DSKT
-26 QSLVL
+26 L
-31 AAAKIR
+31 APKSVDELAKIVATEARIR

-46 DIADTSATSVSLA
+46 AMADTNAASVTFE
-59 NMSGEIAID
+59 NMPQEIVID
-68 KESRT
+68 KDRAIVS
-73 VRVPAGLKYGEL
+73 VPAGMKYGEL
-85 AVALNERGWAIH
+85 AVALHDHGWALH

-107 AGAVATATHG
+107 AGAIATATHG

-129 VGLEI
+129 RGLEI
-134 VLPDGSLKRVSKGDA
+134 VLPDGNIKSVTSQDPDFAG
-149 NFEGYVVGLGLTGVV
+149 FVVGLGLVGIVSKV
-164 VNLDLEIE
+164 DLAIE
-172 PTFNISQTVY
+172 PTFNVEQTVY
-182 RGMSRESYAANLD
+182 RGMSRETYAANLD

-224 GTSAPN
+224 GSKAPAG
-230 ELFEAYPATS
+230 LLEAYPATS

-280 EIQSEFFVARK
+280 EIQSEFFVDRK
-291 DAPAAIAELE
+291 DAPAAIAALE

-318 IAADELWMSPHY
+318 IAADNLWMSPHY

-347 YEMVK
+347 YEFVK
-352 VVEATLAPF
+352 VVEAVLAPF

-370 FSASPE
+370 FSANPE
-376 YLASVMPKIEDFKKL
+376 YLNSVMPKMGDFTKL
-391 VNEID
+391 VMQLD
-396 PSNKFGNQFT
+396 PTNKFGNAFT
-406 DNLLGL
+406 DNLLGR

>member
-1 MTKNWS
+1 VKNWS
-7 GTVTFKDASTQ
+7 GTVTFQDSKTLAPKSIDELAKIVASE
-18 SPDSIQDL
+18 
-26 QSLVL
+26 
-31 AAAKIR
+31 AKIR

-46 DIADTSATSVSLA
+46 AMADTNAVAITFE
-59 NMSGEIAID
+59 NMPQEIVID
-68 KESRT
+68 KDRAIVT
-73 VRVPAGLKYGEL
+73 VPAGMKYGAL
-85 AVALNERGWAIH
+85 AVALHDRGWALH

-107 AGAVATATHG
+107 AGAIATATHG

-129 VGLEI
+129 RGLEI
-134 VLPDGSLKRVSKGDA
+134 VLPDGNIKKVTSEDPDFAG
-149 NFEGYVVGLGLTGVV
+149 FVVGLGVV
-164 VNLDLEIE
+164 GIVTTVELAIE
-172 PTFNISQTVY
+172 PTFNIEQTVY
-182 RGMSRESYAANLD
+182 RGMSRETYAANLD

-224 GTSAPN
+224 GVKAPT

-280 EIQSEFFVARK
+280 EIQSEFFVDRK
-291 DAPAAIAELE
+291 DAPAAIAALE

-318 IAADELWMSPHY
+318 IAADNLWMSPHY

-347 YEMVK
+347 YEFVK
-352 VVEATLAPF
+352 VVEAVLAPF

-370 FSASPE
+370 FSANPE
-376 YLASVMPKIEDFKKL
+376 YLNSVMPKMGDFTKL
-391 VNEID
+391 VMQLD
-396 PSNKFGNQFT
+396 PTNKFGNAFT
-406 DNLLGL
+406 DNLLGR